1 MDEENGKSFSVF
13 FVQTR
18 GPADQYS
25 ALYFATYQYFLG
37 IALFILAIDPSWPS
51 CGGGKSSDADTATKE
66 TEDGHFEEHNRE
78 AEACHVPPASGFR
91 AMIGAAHLPIS
102 AGGGDGGEQE
112 SRRRRGQ
119 QGQQIAAG
127 RGDRRQ

>member
-1 MDEENGKSFSVF
+1 MDTGAMKSVP
-13 FVQTR
+13 V
-18 GPADQYS
+18 PAAVDDTDRMPKVGRRLS
-25 ALYFATYQYFLG
+25 NFAALAGF
-37 IALFILAIDPSWPS
+37 
-51 CGGGKSSDADTATKE
+51 
-66 TEDGHFEEHNRE
+66 
-78 AEACHVPPASGFR
+78 CHVPPASGFR

-127 RGDRRQ
+127 RGDGRQ